1 LAALLI
7 FTVGS
12 FGMVAPVQGG
22 YGPFEFMVIAG
33 LTLIYGFSEDTAAAS
48 AILMHNSQ
56 TALSIVVGAPLLGW
70 LAAGRRHVVVEAKQP
85 SIELEL
91 PR

>member
-1 LAALLI
+1 MI

-33 LTLIYGFSEDTAAAS
+33 LTLIYGYTEGTAAAS

-56 TALSIVVGAPLLGW
+56 TAFAIIVGAPALAW
-70 LAAGRRHVVVEAKQP
+70 LAMSKKHEV
-85 SIELEL
+85 IEVNVKEK
-91 PR
+91 